1 MMDNRIKALFDLLN
15 EMKESAYEIPAN
27 DFESYKERL
36 GRYNG
41 IKESIQVLL
50 ELERDEE

>member
-1 MMDNRIKALFDLLN
+1 MDNRINALFDLLN
-15 EMKESAYEIPAN
+15 EMKESAYEIPAS
-27 DFESYKERL
+27 DFASYKERL

-50 ELERDEE
+50 NLEQEDE

>member
-1 MMDNRIKALFDLLN
+1 MDNRIKALFDLLN
-15 EMKESAYEIPAN
+15 EMKESAYEIPAA
-27 DFESYKERL
+27 DFASYKERL

-50 ELERDEE
+50 NLEQEDE